1 MLGIISTV
9 LYSGIAVLLFVASTV
24 PLASLNTST
33 NSTVHP
39 TVRTVYNRL
48 HKLHAVNQ
56 YGLFN
61 KILSTDGRPEIVLEG
76 ADNLEGPWLE
86 YSSLYKPGNINHSLP
101 FVGTYI
107 YIFIIQTVCNSIMLL
122 TAPYSPRL
130 DWQFHWA
137 AHSTYD
143 KQPWVLSLAH
153 RILTGRPEV
162 LALLDR
168 HHSPF
173 VQKPPK
179 YLRAILYK
187 YKYSSWSER

>member
-1 MLGIISTV
+1 MFGVISTL
-9 LYSGIAVLLFVASTV
+9 LYSGIAILLFAASTV
-24 PLASLNTST
+24 PLASLNTAT

-39 TVRTVYNRL
+39 TVRSVYNRL
-48 HKLHAVNQ
+48 HKLHAINQ

-61 KILSTDGRPEIVLEG
+61 KILSTDGRPEIILEG

-86 YSSLYKPGNINHSLP
+86 YSFLYKPGNINHSLP
-101 FVGTYI
+101 FVGMYYLVTYHI
-107 YIFIIQTVCNSIMLL
+107 KSNNVFNLA
-122 TAPYSPRL
+122 APYSPRL

-153 RILTGRPEV
+153 RILTGRQEV
-162 LALLDR
+162 LALLDK

-173 VQKPPK
+173 SQKPPK
-179 YLRAILYK
+179 FLRALLYK